1 MKKVKVLQLNVWTGR
16 IKGALLDFFEKNEF
30 DIICLQEAVWSD
42 NKLLESFA
50 VSVDQIKKASGLT
63 NESRA
68 ENWDIDAFGAKVFQG
83 NIILTREQM
92 MNEDIKVVH
101 GEYSTMRNSLDMYE
115 HCYKAQ
121 LVTLESGLN
130 VINYHGYWQ
139 KDPLGNKTTIN
150 AMEKV
155 ADMAKKAV
163 GPLVMCGDLNIT
175 SASPAMRKLG
185 FLRDLTPEYNID
197 NTLSSLKFLG
207 KVPCD
212 HILINDSVEVLSFEV
227 VDRIISDHKALIAEL
242 EIPD

>member
-1 MKKVKVLQLNVWTGR
+1 MKKVRVLQLNVWTGR

-150 AMEKV
+150 VMEKV

-175 SASPAMRKLG
+175 SASPAMRKLD